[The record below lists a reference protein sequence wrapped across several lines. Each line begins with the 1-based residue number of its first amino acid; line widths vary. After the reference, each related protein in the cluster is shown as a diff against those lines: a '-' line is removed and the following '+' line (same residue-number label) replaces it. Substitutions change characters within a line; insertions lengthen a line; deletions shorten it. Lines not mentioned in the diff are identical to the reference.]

1 MRRFF
6 FAFLALI
13 AFGCL
18 AFAQAK
24 HPFTF
29 EDMMKL
35 KRVGDPQVSPD
46 GKWVIFSVVDVNLEA
61 NTKTPH
67 IWIVPTT
74 GGQEKE
80 IIADQDADRP
90 RWAPEGKRFAFMST
104 KEGGWQVWIADF
116 DGAAGAVTG
125 VHKLT
130 SIATEAGGELWS
142 PDGKN
147 ILFESDVY
155 PECDGTPEAEIA
167 CNTKR
172 LEEHEKSKVKALIF
186 DRLLYRHWNAYKE
199 GKRTHLLVVQPCTR
213 VVPPPVDSLA
223 GFHPTSAA
231 AGAISEPCP
240 TATAPRDLTPGDY
253 DAPVFSLG
261 GQDDYAFSPDGQEI
275 CYASNHDKNE
285 AASTN
290 NDLWIVP
297 VSGGPA
303 GPIQA
308 KNITADNPASD
319 STPLYSPDGRY
330 IAYRSQQRPGY
341 ESDRFRLM
349 LYDRKTG
356 EKKNLTEDF
365 DRWVGTFVWSPNSS
379 ALYFSAEQAGTSPI
393 FKLEISQSKPIL
405 VIQGFDDDVSVG
417 SDGKEVFFTQMSL
430 SAPNQIFAAD
440 LGKSFREVTPAAKA
454 ECSFAGT
461 ESACAALQRLTHL
474 NDSALSQVAMSP
486 IGSFWF
492 TGAHNDKVEGF
503 LVKPPNFDPSKK
515 YPVKFLIHGGPQGAW
530 GDDWSYRWNAELF
543 ASPTAATPSG
553 YVVIMINFHGSTGYG
568 QKFIDAIN
576 GDWGGAPFEDLM
588 KGLDYAE
595 KTYPFIDK
603 DRECALGASYGGYMI
618 NWILGHTDRFKCLVS
633 HDGMFNAESAWGTTE
648 ELWFNNWEFKGTP
661 YDNRASYQKWSPHQ
675 YAKNFKTP
683 TLVIHGQRDYRLD
696 VSEGMQLFTT
706 LQMEGVPSKM
716 LYFPDEGHWVLKP
729 QNSKLWYETVN
740 AWVDQWTKEQGTKK

>member
-1 MRRFF
+1 MRRL
-6 FAFLALI
+6 FLACFALI
-13 AFGCL
+13 AFTL
-18 AFAQAK
+18 PAIAQAK

-35 KRVGDPQVSPD
+35 KRVGEPEVSPD
-46 GKWVIFSVVDVNLEA
+46 GKWVIFSVVDVSLEA
-61 NTKTPH
+61 NTKAPH
-67 IWIVPTT
+67 IWIVPVA
-74 GGQEKE
+74 GGEERE

-90 RWAPEGKRFAFMST
+90 RWAPDGKRFAFIST
-104 KEGGWQVWIADF
+104 KQDGSQVWVAGF
-116 DGAAGAVTG
+116 DGTAGTVTG
-125 VHKLT
+125 VRKLT

-147 ILFESDVY
+147 ILFTSDVY
-155 PECDGTPEAEIA
+155 PECDGAPIPEEECNSKRLKEAEQ
-167 CNTKR
+167 
-172 LEEHEKSKVKALIF
+172 SKVKALIF
-186 DRLLYRHWNAYKE
+186 DQLLYRHWNSYKE
-199 GKRTHLLVVQPCTR
+199 GKRSHIFLVAAPSPLADSTASGFVGHDT
-213 VVPPPVDSLA
+213 VVLPS
-223 GFHPTSAA
+223 T
-231 AGAISEPCP
+231 EYY
-240 TATAPRDLTPGDY
+240 DLTPGDY

-275 CYASNHDKNE
+275 CYTANHDKNP

-290 NDLWIVP
+290 NDLWVVRVGKLKYLKPLYVQEI
-297 VSGGPA
+297 SGGT
-303 GPIQA
+303 

-319 STPLYSPDGRY
+319 SSPLYSPDGRY
-330 IAYRSQQRPGY
+330 IAYRAQQRPGY

-365 DRWVGTFVWSPNSS
+365 DRWVGTFAWSPDSRMLAFSS
-379 ALYFSAEQAGTSPI
+379 EEKGEAPISYVGVGAGKPARLVGGFNDDLTFSSEGTLL
-393 FKLEISQSKPIL
+393 FTRMKLEAPSEIFSMKYVSCGNSRGPEPGMQVICRPPL
-405 VIQGFDDDVSVG
+405 VEGPGAATQLSHLN
-417 SDGKEVFFTQMSL
+417 SDELSEVF
-430 SAPNQIFAAD
+430 
-440 LGKSFREVTPAAKA
+440 
-454 ECSFAGT
+454 
-461 ESACAALQRLTHL
+461 
-474 NDSALSQVAMSP
+474 MSP
-486 IGSFWF
+486 LESFWF
-492 TGAHNDKVEGF
+492 TGAHGDKVEGF
-503 LVKPPNFDPSKK
+503 LVKPPNFDSSKK

-530 GDDWSYRWNAELF
+530 GDDWSFRWNPELF
-543 ASPTAATPSG
+543 AANG

-603 DRECALGASYGGYMI
+603 DRECALGASYGGYAI

-633 HDGMFNAESAWGTTE
+633 HDGMFNAESAWGSTE
-648 ELWFNNWEFKGTP
+648 EIWFNNWEFKGTP
-661 YDNRASYQKWSPHQ
+661 YDNRESYVKWSPHQ

-696 VSEGMQLFTT
+696 VSEGLQLFTT

-729 QNSKLWYETVN
+729 QNSQLWYKTVN
-740 AWVDQWTKEQGTKK
+740 DWVDQWTKK